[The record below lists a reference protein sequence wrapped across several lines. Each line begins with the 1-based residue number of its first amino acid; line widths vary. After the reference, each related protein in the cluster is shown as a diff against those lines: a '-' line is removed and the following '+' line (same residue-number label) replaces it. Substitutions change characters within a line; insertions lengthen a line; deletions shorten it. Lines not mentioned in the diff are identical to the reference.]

1 MFHKGFASTQMRGPI
16 NEYIQHR
23 VSDYDWHDIVC
34 MMFHYFHKIGA
45 SLLCLENI
53 IYIYRLSLGRYFC
66 FHWAAFSGFW
76 LVGTVRSLVLQEP
89 AFFFKPSDSWRAFV
103 SLNTCNGSH
112 LYKSLQHFQFSWF
125 YSISIAP
132 KLHIYTHIY
141 IYIQLTL
148 AVLSDEQMSG
158 PDDDVP
164 Y

>member
-1 MFHKGFASTQMRGPI
+1 MNTSNIGVNRLRLTW
-16 NEYIQHR
+16 YCL
-23 VSDYDWHDIVC
+23 YDV
-34 MMFHYFHKIGA
+34 
-45 SLLCLENI
+45 SLLSQNWGI
-53 IYIYRLSLGRYFC
+53 SIVSWKHYIYRLSRGRYVC

-103 SLNTCNGSH
+103 SSNTCNGSH

-125 YSISIAP
+125 YSISISP
-132 KLHIYTHIY
+132 KLHIYIY